1 MLLLLFRN
9 MLWAAWWPYST
20 MLLALD
26 KAAQQNTGA
35 ANPSPKTPPPATNQ
49 AQDRRQERPMANDA
63 FLKPE
68 IPQPLR
74 DLTKM
79 SIEQAR
85 RAFYIFAAMS
95 EETWKLMEIKSPM
108 GRAGLFALNA
118 KIAEIMRA
126 PADANFALAVKLVE
140 SKDLQQA
147 MELQSRH
154 VKTQMETFA
163 AQLEEMRDL
172 IAKSVQE
179 ANPAEPQ
186 APPAQAARATR
197 PTRPRRASR
206 RAGRSD

>member
-1 MLLLLFRN
+1 
-9 MLWAAWWPYST
+9 
-20 MLLALD
+20 
-26 KAAQQNTGA
+26 
-35 ANPSPKTPPPATNQ
+35 
-49 AQDRRQERPMANDA
+49 MANDA

-85 RAFYIFAAMS
+85 RAFEIFASMS
-95 EETWKLMEIKSPM
+95 EKTWKSLESSSPM

-126 PADANFALAVKLVE
+126 NADANFALAVKLAE

-172 IAKSVQE
+172 VAKSIQD
-179 ANPAEPQ
+179 ANPAVPTGAAGARSAANDGPGYASY
-186 APPAQAARATR
+186 APSSSITPGGTR
-197 PTRPRRASR
+197 
-206 RAGRSD
+206 RS